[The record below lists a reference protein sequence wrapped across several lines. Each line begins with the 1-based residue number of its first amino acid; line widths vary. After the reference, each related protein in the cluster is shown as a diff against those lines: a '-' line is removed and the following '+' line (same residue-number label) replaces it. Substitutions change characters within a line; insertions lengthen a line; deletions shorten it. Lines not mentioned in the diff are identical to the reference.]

1 MKKQY
6 SNLFKT
12 IVNSYSK
19 GNFNST
25 INELLKEHEYNKH
38 NLCNV
43 ISSLCGVD
51 VDPDSKSFIKDLE
64 KAIENYSSNH
74 KIVTKI
80 KDCSVDCSKTNGKT
94 PCQASCPFSAI
105 LLDKENNHTYIDTNK
120 CTDCGFCV
128 EACPSGS
135 ILDKVE
141 FIPLLELL
149 KSDKPVIAA
158 VAPAIVGQFGSNIT
172 INKLRSAFKKI
183 GFTDMIEVAFFA
195 DMLTLKESIEF
206 NHLVHDE
213 NDLMITSCCCPMWVG
228 MLKRVYKDLI
238 KHVSPSVSPMIAA
251 GRVIKKINPNCNVV
265 FVGPCI
271 AKKAEA
277 KDKDINDAIDF
288 VLTFS
293 ELKDIFDSLNI
304 SLNNLKEDSSSEYA
318 SKGGRLYART
328 GGVSIAVED
337 VVKKLFPE
345 KLPLLKSTQGNG
357 ILECKELL
365 SKAQKGEMNSNF
377 IEGMGCIG
385 GCVGGPKALVN
396 KDEGKK
402 NVDAFANKS
411 SIKISI
417 DSPCME
423 NILKKI
429 KINSIEDF
437 KDPNKIKIFERD
449 F

>member
-6 SNLFKT
+6 SNLFKA
-12 IVNSYSK
+12 IVNSYNEGS
-19 GNFNST
+19 FNST
-25 INELLKEHEYNKH
+25 INKLLKEYPNNKQD
-38 NLCNV
+38 LCNV
-43 ISSLCGVD
+43 IPSLCGVE

-64 KAIENYSSNH
+64 KAIKDYSSNH
-74 KIVTKI
+74 KIVNKI
-80 KDCSVDCSKTNGKT
+80 KDCSVDCNKINGKT
-94 PCQASCPFSAI
+94 PCQDSCPFNAI
-105 LLDKENNHTYIDTNK
+105 LLNKKNNRTYINTDK

-128 EACPSGS
+128 EACPTGS
-135 ILDKVE
+135 ILDKVQ

-206 NHLVHDE
+206 NHLVHNED
-213 NDLMITSCCCPMWVG
+213 DLMITSCCCPMWVG
-228 MLKRVYKDLI
+228 MLKRVYKSLI

-251 GRVIKKINPNCNVV
+251 GRVIKKINPNCSVV
-265 FVGPCI
+265 FIGPCI

-304 SLNNLKEDSSSEYA
+304 DLNNLKEDLSSEYA
-318 SKGGRLYART
+318 SRGGRLYART

-337 VVKKLFPE
+337 VVKKLFPQ
-345 KLPLLKSTQGNG
+345 KLSLLKSTQGNG

-365 SKAQKGEMNSNF
+365 SKAQKGEIDSNF
-377 IEGMGCIG
+377 IEGMGCVG
-385 GCVGGPKALVN
+385 GCVGGPKALIN
-396 KDEGKK
+396 KDIGKK
-402 NVDAFANKS
+402 NVDTFANKS
-411 SIKISI
+411 SIKVSI
-417 DSPCME
+417 DSPCMK